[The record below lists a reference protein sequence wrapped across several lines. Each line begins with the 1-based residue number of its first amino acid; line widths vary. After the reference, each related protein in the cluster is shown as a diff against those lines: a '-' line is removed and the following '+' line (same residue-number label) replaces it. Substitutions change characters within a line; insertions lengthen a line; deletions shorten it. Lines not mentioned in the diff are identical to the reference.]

1 MNQKYYKCN
10 HCGQIITK
18 VKDTNVPV
26 ICCGSPM
33 TEIEAGTVEASV
45 EKHIPVYEINENKV
59 IVKVGS
65 VTHPMTP
72 EHYIEWVSLE
82 TNKGIKLHKLNPNT
96 IPETQFLL
104 DENEEVI
111 SILAYCNLHGLWKA

>member
-18 VKDTNVPV
+18 IKDTSVPV

-45 EKHIPVYEINENKV
+45 EKHETNGNKV

-82 TNKGIKLHKLNPNT
+82 TNKGVKLHKLTPNT
-96 IPETQFLL
+96 NPETQFML